1 MDSSEGNVR
10 WRKVKDKIMKRKT
23 ELELIERC
31 AKLAVANTREMTAE
45 GGSDAG
51 QYIDPEK
58 FTSEMAY
65 MKILPQ
71 MVAHSSELPE
81 RGSYVAL
88 EWIDNFPLLLVR
100 DDAGKARAFANA
112 CRHRGSR
119 LEAKGRGCKK
129 RFICPYHAW
138 SYDLSGQLKSIPH
151 KEGFPSIDVKDIK
164 LKELSCAEYGGFI
177 WVRQMGEGALDMETS
192 LAGLG
197 PDFDWF
203 DSENHVLFAE
213 EEKVWKTNWKILV
226 EGGIESY
233 HFKMAHKNTIA
244 PLFRDALSVF
254 DEFGPHFRSV
264 LAKNTIKTAMED
276 AEVVRDIRKYANI
289 LYSFF
294 PMSSVL
300 VQPDHF
306 AVIQNIPLSEGEC
319 RVKVRTFVPKGAIK
333 TEKQRAHW
341 QANFDFT
348 RDTLLEDFIL
358 AEEIYHGMITGAT
371 DRIYFG
377 RFENA
382 LTRLHELN
390 DEYIAKVKTP

>member
-1 MDSSEGNVR
+1 
-10 WRKVKDKIMKRKT
+10 MKRET

-31 AKLAVANTREMTAE
+31 AELAKSNTREMTDE
-45 GGSDAG
+45 RGSDAT
-51 QYIDPEK
+51 QYTDPEK
-58 FTSEMAY
+58 FKAELAY
-65 MKILPQ
+65 MKTLPQ

-81 RGSYVAL
+81 FGSFRAL
-88 EWIDNFPLLLVR
+88 DWFDNFPLLLVR
-100 DDAGKARAFANA
+100 DAEGKVHAFANA

-119 LEAKGRGCKK
+119 LEANGSGCKK

-138 SYDLSGQLKSIPH
+138 SYDLSGQLKNIPH
-151 KEGFPSIDVKDIK
+151 KEGFPSIDLDDIK
-164 LKELSCAEYGGFI
+164 LKELPSEEFGGFI
-177 WVRQMGEGALDMETS
+177 WVRLQGEESIDMEAS

-197 PDFDWF
+197 ADFDWF

-244 PLFRDALSVF
+244 PLFRDTLSVF

-264 LAKNTIKTAMED
+264 LAKNTIKRAMGDPE
-276 AEVVRDIRKYANI
+276 EEREIRNYANI

-306 AVIQNIPLSEGEC
+306 AVVQNIPLSEGEC
-319 RVKVRTFVPKGAIK
+319 RVKVQTFVPKGSVE
-333 TEKQRAHW
+333 TDKQKAHW
-341 QANFDFT
+341 QANFEFT
-348 RDTLLEDFIL
+348 RDTLLEDFVL
-358 AEEIYHGMITGAT
+358 AEEIYHGMKTGAT

-382 LTRLHELN
+382 LTRLHEIN
-390 DEYIAKVKTP
+390 EAHIEAMNSA